1 MTVVS
6 LTSETGQF
14 PLNLRRQGLRRLYFT
29 FPGGG
34 PGLGLLLLR
43 LAIGVT
49 LIIQGFAYLPELQE
63 SKIETWAVCL
73 LALGSG
79 ASLALGLLT
88 PVADALAILAG
99 LGMTFLCP
107 PASNWHFLYR
117 NPLSLDVVIMAMV
130 SALLGP
136 GAFSLD
142 ARLFGRRKIIIPRP
156 SSSSSSISF
165 PSHPPKT

>member
-1 MTVVS
+1 M
-6 LTSETGQF
+6 
-14 PLNLRRQGLRRLYFT
+14 RRLYST

-34 PGLGLLLLR
+34 PGTGLLLLR

-49 LIIQGFAYLPELQE
+49 LIAQAFAYLPELQDMR
-63 SKIETWAVCL
+63 IGTWAVCL

-79 ASLALGLLT
+79 ASLVIGLLT
-88 PVADALAILAG
+88 PVASALAVLAG
-99 LGMTFLCP
+99 LGMTFLYF
-107 PASNWHFLYR
+107 PAANWHFFYG

-142 ARLFGRRKIIIPRP
+142 ARLFGRRKIIIPR
-156 SSSSSSISF
+156 SSSSISSIST
-165 PSHPPKT
+165 PSHAPISSSRLPKSSPSHSPKG